1 MIRPGSPARGSIP
14 RHDGR
19 DWGISDLFFR
29 ITRRLS
35 FVSAARAPRSWTVPD
50 IGEDATIQP
59 ACNEKSAN
67 FTAAIHGSYTITGS
81 CTVTDPTPQ
90 SGHGY
95 DCQVRNGTLTTSGGS
110 YAAGF
115 FVRRIYH
122 SGAWLDI
129 VIPSLATANTWTGGQ
144 TITGSTPS
152 TPGAGE
158 VRIGGGEIKTAGVI
172 TTASGAIYGTKTTA
186 LVTINVWVSTALG
199 SATGLYVV
207 RDVTNGTVGVY
218 AVDAGLGTSTTILA
232 QTNIEVRF
240 NAGNVELRFV
250 GGAAR
255 TMAPMVLSP
264 SQV

>member
-1 MIRPGSPARGSIP
+1 
-14 RHDGR
+14 
-19 DWGISDLFFR
+19 
-29 ITRRLS
+29 
-35 FVSAARAPRSWTVPD
+35 
-50 IGEDATIQP
+50 
-59 ACNEKSAN
+59 
-67 FTAAIHGSYTITGS
+67 
-81 CTVTDPTPQ
+81 
-90 SGHGY
+90 
-95 DCQVRNGTLTTSGGS
+95 
-110 YAAGF
+110 
-115 FVRRIYH
+115 
-122 SGAWLDI
+122 
-129 VIPSLATANTWTGGQ
+129 
-144 TITGSTPS
+144 
-152 TPGAGE
+152 